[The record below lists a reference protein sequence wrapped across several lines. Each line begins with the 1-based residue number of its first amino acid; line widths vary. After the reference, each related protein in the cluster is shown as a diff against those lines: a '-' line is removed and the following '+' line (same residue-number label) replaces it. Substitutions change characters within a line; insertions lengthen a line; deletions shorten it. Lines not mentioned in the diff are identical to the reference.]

1 MSGEKAEKIDF
12 KNKNTIVQSGE
23 KQNSKVKKIRGLNF
37 QNKLEIQ
44 FDEKNDS
51 GFFSY
56 FSVLLAKKYSSKNKG
71 SD

>member
-56 FSVLLAKKYSSKNKG
+56 FSLLLKKKRDKYSRR
-71 SD
+71 